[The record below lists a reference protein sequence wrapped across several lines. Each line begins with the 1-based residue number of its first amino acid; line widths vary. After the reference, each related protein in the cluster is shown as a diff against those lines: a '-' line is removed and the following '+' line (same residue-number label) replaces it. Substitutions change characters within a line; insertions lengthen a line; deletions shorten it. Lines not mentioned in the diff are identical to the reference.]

1 MGAPTLVSM
10 MGTRDLHLK
19 ETKKIVSHLHH
30 LRDAARL
37 IIVVLSASHS
47 QGIEELQCPPHP
59 KNDIE

>member
-1 MGAPTLVSM
+1 MGA
-10 MGTRDLHLK
+10 RDLHLK